1 MKIGII
7 IPYRDRKQHLEKF
20 IPIIK
25 DRLEKQNLK
34 YEIIVVEQSNNIFFC
49 RSKLL
54 NIGAKNIYD
63 KVDYFCF
70 HDVDLIPDIDADYT
84 IDNHKVIHNI
94 KYLIDNKNHII
105 NDNNIDVNLNL
116 SNIEYYDL
124 FNIKYS
130 KKKLLGGVSIINKEI
145 WKNNQ
150 WNEIF
155 QGWGFEDA
163 EYYQRLESNKISIVR
178 KQNKYLSLYH
188 PEYQSNNFIY
198 EEIKLFFFI
207 QINKILFYYSK
218 NSRKF
223 YIKDTDYKVKYLK
236 KEKDY
241 TLLSVDFDY
250 NYYPLL
256 LIFFENIIFILFLIS
271 FFIYIFYIY

>member
-25 DRLEKQNLK
+25 DRLEKQNLE
-34 YEIIVVEQSNNIFFC
+34 YEIIVVEQSNSIFFC

-54 NIGAKNIYD
+54 NIGAKNIYN

-70 HDVDLIPDIDADYT
+70 HDVDLIPDINADYT

-105 NDNNIDVNLNL
+105 NDNNIDVDLNL
-116 SNIEYYDL
+116 SNIEYCDL
-124 FNIKYS
+124 FDIEYS
-130 KKKLLGGVSIINKEI
+130 KKKKLGGVSIVNKEI

-163 EYYQRLESNKISIVR
+163 EYYQRLESNKLSIVR
-178 KQNKYLSLYH
+178 KNNKYLSLYH
-188 PEYQSNNFIY
+188 SRHQSRNFIY
-198 EEIKLFFFI
+198 EEIKLFFII

-223 YIKDTDYKVKYLK
+223 YIKDTEYRVKK
-236 KEKDY
+236 FIKEKDY
-241 TLLSVDFDY
+241 TFLSVDFDY
-250 NYYPLL
+250 SYYPLI
-256 LIFFENIIFILFLIS
+256 LIFFENIIVILFIISLI
-271 FFIYIFYIY
+271 IYKLFSY

>member
-25 DRLEKQNLK
+25 DRLEKQNLEF
-34 YEIIVVEQSNNIFFC
+34 EIIVVEQSNNILFC

-54 NIGAKNIYD
+54 NIGAKNIYN

-70 HDVDLIPDIDADYT
+70 HDVDLIPDINVDYT
-84 IDNHKVIHNI
+84 IENYDVIHNI

-105 NDNNIDVNLNL
+105 KYVDNNLNL
-116 SNIEYYDL
+116 SNIEYFDL
-124 FNIKYS
+124 FDLEYS

-150 WNEIF
+150 WNENF

-163 EYYQRLESNKISIVR
+163 EYYQRLEISKVPIVR
-178 KQNKYLSLYH
+178 KNNKYLSLYH

-223 YIKDTDYKVKYLK
+223 YIKDTEYRIKNFI

-250 NYYPLL
+250 NYYPLI
-256 LIFFENIIFILFLIS
+256 LIFFENIIVILFIISLI
-271 FFIYIFYIY
+271 IYKLFSY